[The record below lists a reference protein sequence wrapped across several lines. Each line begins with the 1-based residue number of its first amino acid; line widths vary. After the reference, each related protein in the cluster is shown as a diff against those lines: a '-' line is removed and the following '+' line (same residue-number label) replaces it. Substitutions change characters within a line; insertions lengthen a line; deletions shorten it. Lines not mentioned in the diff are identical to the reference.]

1 MCNLQWNQPNKKI
14 YRTKLHWVHAVTR
27 VSLGDR
33 EHFWSFCGQQII
45 YLLFSATGACFVY
58 NWNWSTQHGVRFG
71 PKHLFCISLRLK
83 FELHVKFIWCT
94 FYYAMTDNLF
104 IFCIIIYLFVSWK
117 NMFHSAYSVQKK
129 TAVIAIIPQ
138 QLQIEISHLNGEWKC
153 FHCIVKQQA

>member
-1 MCNLQWNQPNKKI
+1 MRLRVCILVIENISGVFVGNKLYI
-14 YRTKLHWVHAVTR
+14 CFFLPLHV
-27 VSLGDR
+27 L
-33 EHFWSFCGQQII
+33 CII
-45 YLLFSATGACFVY
+45 EIDPHSME
-58 NWNWSTQHGVRFG
+58 SFG